1 MRPILIGAGRGSRL
15 AHMTEE
21 VPKTLVE
28 AMGRPMLDWILEAL
42 AEAGYQKRDIVF
54 VCGYHA
60 DVIRA
65 RYPEFTYVENR
76 NWESNNILLSL
87 LCARQHMAEGFLSSY
102 TDIIYRGSVVK
113 KLVTS
118 PHDKVLA
125 CDTDWRRRYRD
136 RTQHPETDGEKL
148 RADGDRILELSR
160 TIEPEAAQGEFIGVT
175 KFSREGARELLAA
188 FDAAEAQ
195 FAGQVGRVWR
205 EGRTFERAYLID
217 LFQAMIENGSAFHRV
232 DTHGG
237 YMELDTL
244 EDLSFAT
251 KWWTESR

>member
-15 AHMTEE
+15 AHMTEQL
-21 VPKTLVE
+21 PKTLVPT
-28 AMGRPMLDWILEAL
+28 MGRPMLDWILEAL

-54 VCGYHA
+54 VCGYRA
-60 DVIRA
+60 DALRA

-87 LCARQHMAEGFLSSY
+87 LCAREYMADGFLSSY

-113 KLVTS
+113 KLLAS

-148 RADGDRILELSR
+148 RADGERILELSR
-160 TIEPEAAQGEFIGVT
+160 TIEADAAQGEFIGVT
-175 KFSREGARELLAA
+175 KFSREGAQELLAA
-188 FDAAEAQ
+188 FDATEVRFQ
-195 FAGQVGRVWR
+195 GGMDRIYR
-205 EGRTFERAYLID
+205 EGRTFQRAYLID
-217 LFQAMIENGSAFHRV
+217 LFQSMIENGSAFHRV

-244 EDLSFAT
+244 EDLSFAA
-251 KWWTESR
+251 KWWSESR

>member
-21 VPKTLVE
+21 IPKTLVP

-54 VCGYHA
+54 VCGYRA
-60 DVIRA
+60 DVLRA

-87 LCARQHMAEGFLSSY
+87 LCAREYMAGGFVSSY
-102 TDIIYRGSVVK
+102 TDIIYGGSVVK

-118 PHDKVLA
+118 THDKVLA

-148 RADGDRILELSR
+148 RADGDRIVELSR
-160 TIEPEAAQGEFIGVT
+160 TIAAEAAQGEFIGVT

-188 FDAAEAQ
+188 FDAAEAR
-195 FAGQVGRVWR
+195 FKGGLYR

-217 LFQAMIENGSAFHRV
+217 LFQSMIEDGSSFHRV
-232 DTHGG
+232 DTHGA

>member
-21 VPKTLVE
+21 IPKTLVE
-28 AMGRPMLDWILEAL
+28 TMGRPMLDWILEAL

-54 VCGYHA
+54 VCGYRA
-60 DVIRA
+60 DVLRA

-76 NWESNNILLSL
+76 GWETNNILLSL
-87 LCARQHMAEGFLSSY
+87 LCAREHMADGFLSSY

-113 KLVTS
+113 ELVAS

-148 RADGDRILELSR
+148 RADGERVIELSR
-160 TIEPEAAQGEFIGVT
+160 TIAAEAAQGEFIGVT

-188 FDAAEAQ
+188 FDAAKER
-195 FAGQVGRVWR
+195 FGSGLYR

-217 LFQAMIENGSAFHRV
+217 LFQSMIEDGSSFHKV

-244 EDLSFAT
+244 EDLSHAAT
-251 KWWTESR
+251 WWTESR